1 MYDLVTM
8 PVEMLKFDF
17 TGLMIFV
24 LDMAAGCWRLATFYY
39 FREVNCI
46 TPLVHWPIHVIRIVM
61 DPVVDT
67 IFFLMGVLVLLS
79 ITRLPDGSLN
89 TVQLALSGIIPS
101 NALEM
106 STHFMI
112 TMGVTGVTPGF
123 FLPYPY
129 PYP

>member
-1 MYDLVTM
+1 
-8 PVEMLKFDF
+8 
-17 TGLMIFV
+17 
-24 LDMAAGCWRLATFYY
+24 
-39 FREVNCI
+39 
-46 TPLVHWPIHVIRIVM
+46 M

-106 STHFMI
+106 STHFTI
-112 TMGVTGVTPGF
+112 TMWKSIVVNAQTSSIF
-123 FLPYPY
+123 DLLS
-129 PYP
+129 